1 MGIKRYL
8 IFISL
13 LLLLL
18 IVADISSSNSFE
30 PTAPLW
36 NKSTLADRNS
46 DRNLFLAYVLYLD
59 ELILRGL
66 PPDKEKAS
74 QTTKLKLRKRL
85 KQAPINLKEKIISGE
100 KRRKL
105 ID

>member
-36 NKSTLADRNS
+36 NNSTLANRNS
-46 DRNLFLAYVLYLD
+46 DGNLFLAYVLYLD

-66 PPDKEKAS
+66 PPDKEIAY
-74 QTTKLKLRKRL
+74 QTIKLKLRKRL
-85 KQAPINLKEKIISGE
+85 KQAPINLKEKIKSGE
-100 KRRKL
+100 KEES
-105 ID
+105 